1 MAFPYTNVTDARQHL
16 HQTYI
21 LFDGKPAFVADIT
34 EAPSGL
40 MAVLDINGQSEPT
53 HTSLW
58 DTRIQTRGFKL
69 GYVNLSSGVTYL
81 QRIPRRQYQQGL
93 SNQNVLS
100 SNGDNFLRYIARSK
114 AFYQAMTGV
123 YPTIA
128 ECIEL
133 LKSRDSAAFHVD
145 FCLSRLN
152 SGLTELMYQNTSIG
166 VLINNKFVVGPSFSK
181 WITKY
186 LPKEYVDEQSS

>member
-16 HQTYI
+16 HQTYV

-40 MAVLDINGQSEPT
+40 MAMLEIYGAEVI

-69 GYVNLSSGVTYL
+69 GYVNLSNGVTYL

-93 SNQNVLS
+93 SNNNVLS
-100 SNGDNFLRYIARSK
+100 SNGDGFSRIARSK

-123 YPTIA
+123 YPTIP
-128 ECIEL
+128 ECIKL
-133 LKSRDSAAFHVD
+133 LEAKDSAAFHVD

-152 SGLTELMYQNTSIG
+152 SGLIELMYQNTSIG
-166 VLINNKFVVGPSFSK
+166 VLINNKFVVGPTFSK

-186 LPKEYVDEQSS
+186 LPKEYVDEQST